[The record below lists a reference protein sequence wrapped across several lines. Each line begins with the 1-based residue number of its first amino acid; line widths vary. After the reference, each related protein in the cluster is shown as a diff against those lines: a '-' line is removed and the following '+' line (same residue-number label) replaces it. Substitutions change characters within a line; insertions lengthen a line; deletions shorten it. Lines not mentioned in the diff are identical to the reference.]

1 MEFLVLDTSFKAVN
15 ILDIFESAIWVD
27 RYNKYGDFEIETPA
41 TVEVFNMLQPEYY
54 LWSSESEHMMIIESR
69 AIKSDSENGNRLIT
83 SGRSLESILDRRIVW
98 VQTVV
103 EGKLQDCIKKL
114 LNDSIIAPTIPERK
128 IDNFIFEDS
137 DDPTITDLKLSMQ
150 FTGDNLYDVITK
162 LCQDNKIGFKITLN
176 DKNQFVFKLYAG
188 VDRSYNQLK
197 NPYVIFSPNYENII
211 NSNYYESKENFKSI
225 ALVSG
230 EDEGTSR
237 RTVTVDSKEGP
248 GKGLYRR
255 ELFVDARDIQ
265 SEDGGTTIPPDKYN
279 EQLKQRGSEKLN
291 EKKIEKIFDG
301 EMETS
306 QLFQYGEDF
315 FMGDIVQVENEYNVK
330 GTARVIELIRSQDQ
344 NGYSEYP
351 TFDEIEQEKEGEDK

>member
-1 MEFLVLDTSFKAVN
+1 MEFLVLDTTFQAVD
-15 ILDIFESAIWVD
+15 ILDTFESAIWVD
-27 RYNKYGDFEIETPA
+27 RYSKYGDFEIETPA
-41 TVEVFNMLQPEYY
+41 TIDIFKMLQSDYY
-54 LWSSESEHMMIIESR
+54 LWSNESEHVMIIESKS
-69 AIKSDSENGNRLIT
+69 IKSDAEDGNRLIT

-98 VQTVV
+98 TQTVLK
-103 EGKLQDCIKKL
+103 GSLQDGIKKL
-114 LNDSIIAPTIPERK
+114 ITDSIIAPTIPERK

-137 DDPTITDLKLSMQ
+137 TDTAITDLKVDTQ
-150 FTGDNLYDVITK
+150 YTGDNLYDIVVK
-162 LCQDNKIGFKITLN
+162 LCEDNKIGFKITLN

-211 NSNYYESKENFKSI
+211 NSNYYESRETFKSI
-225 ALVSG
+225 ALIAG
-230 EDEGTSR
+230 EDSSSNR
-237 RTVTVDSKEGP
+237 KTVTVDSKEGP
-248 GKGLYRR
+248 GKGIFRR
-255 ELFVDARDIQ
+255 ELYVDARDIQ
-265 SEDGGTTIPPDKYN
+265 SYDGTSTIPESQYL

-315 FMGDIVQVENEYNVK
+315 FMGDIVQVENEYGVK
-330 GTARVIELIRSQDQ
+330 GTARVIELIRSQDE